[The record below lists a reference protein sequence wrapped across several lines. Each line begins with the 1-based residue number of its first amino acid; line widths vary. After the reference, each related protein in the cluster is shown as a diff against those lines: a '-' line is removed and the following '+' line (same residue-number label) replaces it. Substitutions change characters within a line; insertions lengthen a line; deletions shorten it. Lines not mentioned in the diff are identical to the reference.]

1 MQDNSEWSL
10 PRRALLVGATVPALS
25 GCLIDF
31 SSCSTGSSPFDT
43 DAVDQFVVST
53 TTGAA
58 AESGPCDDETE
69 RCLHIHLEVDPD
81 VIDVIEV
88 QTPDGEVVRT
98 HDVDEREVTDF
109 ELSAGD
115 DTDSQERDIVLRDE
129 DGDIVDTGSANTEC
143 RW

>member
-1 MQDNSEWSL
+1 M
-10 PRRALLVGATVPALS
+10 
-25 GCLIDF
+25 
-31 SSCSTGSSPFDT
+31 
-43 DAVDQFVVST
+43 
-53 TTGAA
+53 
-58 AESGPCDDETE
+58 
-69 RCLHIHLEVDPD
+69 
-81 VIDVIEV
+81 IEV

-115 DTDSQERDIVLRDE
+115 DTDSQERDILLRDE